1 MIHKYFLPI
10 LMLTG
15 IPKSCSGLSL
25 TEAGLA
31 STQGLS
37 HLCNHLHMKSAQAN
51 TPLGVFTHKTYKN
64 LSVLFGALHNQ
75 LANKKFS
82 SKNIEYLCT
91 EVDLLSPKNWIL
103 FFACGYVVYKAVACG
118 VSYLRAFR
126 AAHRKN
132 HPTIIILDGQQYT
145 LTPTS

>member
-64 LSVLFGALHNQ
+64 LSVLFGALHNE
-75 LANKKFS
+75 LANKKFC

-103 FFACGYVVYKAVACG
+103 FFACGYVVYKAVAYG
-118 VSYLRAFR
+118 VSYLHALR
-126 AAHRKN
+126 AAHSKK
-132 HPTIIILDGQQYT
+132 PYSTITINGQLFILVPAT
-145 LTPTS
+145 